1 LSVRCRVCHDELLKA
16 CAEIAELKTEVAKLK
31 EFLRLAR
38 AKSRRD
44 RRRHKAANTERDE
57 ARAKLER
64 TEWELRVLE
73 GSE

>member
-16 CAEIAELKTEVAKLK
+16 CAENAELRREVVKLK
-31 EFLRLAR
+31 EFVRLAR

-44 RRRHKAANTERDE
+44 RKRHKAANTERDE
-57 ARAKLER
+57 ARKKLAE
-64 TEWELRVLE
+64 VLK

>member
-16 CAEIAELKTEVAKLK
+16 CAEVAELRRENAKLK
-31 EFLRLAR
+31 EFVRLAR

-44 RRRHKAANTERDE
+44 RKRHKAANTERDA
-57 ARAKLER
+57 ARVKLAE
-64 TEWELRVLE
+64 VLK